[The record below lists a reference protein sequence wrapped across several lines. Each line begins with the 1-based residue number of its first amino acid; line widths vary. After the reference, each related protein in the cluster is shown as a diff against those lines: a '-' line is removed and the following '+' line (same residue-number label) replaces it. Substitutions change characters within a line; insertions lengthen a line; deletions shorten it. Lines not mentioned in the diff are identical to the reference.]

1 MTNEEFQRS
10 KSFEENL
17 KEWNLL
23 SLEEMGESVKEGS
36 LYVIGNGFDMLH
48 GVDPAITISAGLWER
63 EVLFGFIWKNI

>member
-1 MTNEEFQRS
+1 MTNKEFQS
-10 KSFEENL
+10 SQNFEENL

-48 GVDPAITISAGLWER
+48 VSDPAITISAGLWER
-63 EVLFGFIWKNI
+63 EVLSGFIWKNI

>member
-36 LYVIGNGFDMLH
+36 LYVIGNGFDM
-48 GVDPAITISAGLWER
+48 
-63 EVLFGFIWKNI
+63 